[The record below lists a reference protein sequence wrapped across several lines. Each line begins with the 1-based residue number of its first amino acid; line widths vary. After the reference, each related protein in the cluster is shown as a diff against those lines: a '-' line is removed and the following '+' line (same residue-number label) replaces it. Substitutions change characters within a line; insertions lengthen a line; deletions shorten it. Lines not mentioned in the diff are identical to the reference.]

1 MTTIKNIL
9 IAATLSFGLIGTAH
23 AARPTINPLQGVS
36 FHAGTEHAVGYF
48 LKDQRVCKVTVT
60 VADDADFAP
69 ARYESAIEPGK
80 STTYRFTEGKAI
92 EFHCLAEANAM
103 QVKLLEMSAAN

>member
-1 MTTIKNIL
+1 MTTFKNTIVV
-9 IAATLSFGLIGTAH
+9 AALSLGLFGTAH
-23 AARPTINPLQGVS
+23 AAEQTIKPLQGIS
-36 FHAGTEHAVGYF
+36 FHAGTKHAVGYF
-48 LKDQRVCKVTVT
+48 LQEQHVCNLTVT